1 MLSVGK
7 VREISDMKK
16 FFIALAF
23 LVGVFVFSGC
33 ECRGIR
39 PPLTVTFRESM
50 LPGGTRVLQITNRS
64 SSETLVLRVDA
75 FNDARNQHAY
85 QIVNVSPGAVQEL
98 GIIEMDWLFEKGER
112 YKISADGY
120 LLSVRGTVP

>member
-1 MLSVGK
+1 MLSVVK
-7 VREISDMKK
+7 VKEISDMKR
-16 FFIALAF
+16 FLIAFAF
-23 LVGVFVFSGC
+23 LVGAFVFSGC
-33 ECRGIR
+33 EGQGVR
-39 PPLTVTFRESM
+39 PPLTVTFRESL

-75 FNDARNQHAY
+75 FNDVRNQHAY

-98 GIIEMDWLFEKGER
+98 GIMEMDWVFEKGER

-120 LLSVRGTVP
+120 LLSVNGTVP